1 MRFTPPK
8 PAGRKKM
15 ALLGG
20 LFSRDG
26 RSVLDLVPEK
36 AYQVQMSVTRFAK
49 FALFLVNAPQT
60 IRQVMVDQTPDYPK
74 HDLLVKTLEPLLGLG
89 IFNSN
94 GSDWEKQRRL
104 VDQAFVLAGLRRAFP
119 LMATACADM
128 IRRCDAIADGRDWDA
143 ESEMSHVTADIIFRT
158 VLSKSLDVVRA
169 KQVQTD
175 FSAYQDAAQRYG
187 GLDMLHLP
195 TFYHRWRCH
204 QLGAAIRQPYADVIR
219 ARYQALE
226 RGDKDLPEDMLSTL
240 IHARD
245 PATGEGFSESEVVDQ
260 IGLLFLAGHETSAT
274 TLAWALYL
282 LARQPDIQDEV
293 RTEVLK
299 VWGDRDPEY
308 GDTRALSL
316 THDVF
321 RETLRLYPPIPFYPR
336 QAAKSGC
343 LRDKQVNEGQMVL
356 VSPWIVQRH
365 RELWNTPDEF
375 DPGRFCTETGK
386 ASAKTAYLPFGLGP
400 RACPGSAFA
409 TQEGLLILALLIRR
423 YRVEIVDGHVPRPSA
438 RITLR
443 SFNGV
448 KLRLT
453 RLRN

>member
-1 MRFTPPK
+1 
-8 PAGRKKM
+8 M

-26 RSVLDLVPEK
+26 RSVLDLLPEK
-36 AYQVQMSVTRFAK
+36 AYQAQMSVTRLAK
-49 FALFLVNAPQT
+49 FAMFIVNAPQT
-60 IRQVMVDQTPDYPK
+60 IRQVMVEQTPDYPK

-119 LMATACADM
+119 VMATACRDM
-128 IRRCDAIADGRDWDA
+128 IARCDAIADGRVWDA

-158 VLSKSLDVVRA
+158 VLSKPLDLQQAR
-169 KQVQTD
+169 QIQSD

-187 GLDMLHLP
+187 GLDLLHLP
-195 TFYHRWRCH
+195 TFFHRWRCR
-204 QLGAAIRQPYADVIR
+204 QLGAAIRQPYAEVIR
-219 ARYQALE
+219 ARYDALA
-226 RGDKDLPEDMLSTL
+226 RGETDLPEDMLSTL
-240 IHARD
+240 IDARD
-245 PATGEGFSESEVVDQ
+245 PQTGDGFSEAEVVDQ

-274 TLAWALYL
+274 TLSWALYL
-282 LARQPDIQDEV
+282 LACQPELQEEV
-293 RTEVLK
+293 RQEVIK
-299 VWGDRDPEY
+299 NWGDREPEY
-308 GDTRALSL
+308 GDTRGLAL

-336 QAAKSGC
+336 QAVNGGC
-343 LRDKQVNEGQMVL
+343 LRDKPVSKGQMVV

-365 RELWNTPDEF
+365 RALWSTPDEF
-375 DPGRFCTETGK
+375 DPKRFCTEAGK
-386 ASAKTAYLPFGLGP
+386 ASAKAAYLPFGLGP
-400 RACPGSAFA
+400 RACPGAAFA
-409 TQEGLLILALLIRR
+409 TQEGLLILAMMIRR
-423 YRVEIVDGHVPRPSA
+423 YRVEPVAGHTPRPSA

-448 KLRLT
+448 QLRLT
-453 RLRN
+453 RLAS